1 MPEEWPY
8 VYGYTQWVEQVWINL
23 INNALK
29 YGGNPPEIRIGYT
42 RESPSSVRFWIKD
55 NGKGL
60 PPASLQKLFND
71 FERLGNKDTDGT
83 GLGLSIVKRLINK
96 MGGVISVESTNQPGE
111 GCTFSFTLMSEK
123 K

>member
-1 MPEEWPY
+1 
-8 VYGYTQWVEQVWINL
+8 
-23 INNALK
+23 
-29 YGGNPPEIRIGYT
+29 
-42 RESPSSVRFWIKD
+42 VRFWIKD

-60 PPASLQKLFND
+60 SPASLARLFND
-71 FERLGNKDTDGT
+71 FERLGNKDADGT

-96 MGGVISVESTNQPGE
+96 MGGVISVESTNIPGE